1 MCECVSECVSVKSR
15 QSGGPGP
22 LGALEPWKKSKI
34 FTSVLVEGAYTGL
47 HFGRFNLRKEPPL
60 PI

>member
-1 MCECVSECVSVKSR
+1 VSVKSR